1 MFCADPSFSAEVPC
15 LMKTATVVLMGLAL
29 LLTACNSATNL
40 STPQNAVRS
49 YNATASVGDFVTI
62 SIDSNAQT
70 ITYENRTNGESGT
83 VPYTVNSDGSYTI
96 TDPNG
101 NLLSA
106 YEVPGSVMVVEAAN
120 AGPNRDTDALMTA
133 VQSVPASISSFA
145 GQNFNYIQF
154 RTRDG
159 GVEFG
164 NVTIDAQGNIS
175 SRSYDPGAI
184 MWSQGTYFNGGTF
197 VASAIH
203 EDASGNFFTIDEQ
216 DGSTSTVFGTENGL
230 WAVDNSNG
238 TILGLAKASSKSFNP
253 AVAGTYSAIYYE
265 KANAQMQPDQTET
278 GTPLEGKATI
288 TVSSGGAVTITDS
301 QNSVMATGTLTPVAD
316 VSYLYDGTANTLPD
330 PCYGMFTFQTV
341 TSSLHQ
347 EVFVSFQGNAVLFT
361 SFQTALPVL
370 NNATYMYFY
379 GVGLK

>member
-1 MFCADPSFSAEVPC
+1 MKAARFLLCAFAC
-15 LMKTATVVLMGLAL
+15 LLVGCGSTSKLATTV
-29 LLTACNSATNL
+29 
-40 STPQNAVRS
+40 QNPVRS
-49 YNATASVGDFVTI
+49 YNGTASVGDFLTI
-62 SIDSNAQT
+62 SIDSSAMT
-70 ITYENRTNGESGT
+70 ITYTNYTNGESGT
-83 VPYTVNSDGSYTI
+83 VPYTVNADGSYDV

-106 YEVPGSVMVVEAAN
+106 YEVPGSVLVIEAAN
-120 AGPNRDTDALMTA
+120 AGPNRDTDALITA
-133 VQSVPASISSFA
+133 VESVPASISAFA

-164 NVTIDAQGNIS
+164 NVTIDGQGNIA

-197 VASAIH
+197 AASSIQ
-203 EDASGNFFTIDEQ
+203 EDASGKYFTINEQ
-216 DGSTSTVFGTENGL
+216 DGSTSTVFGTQSGL

-238 TILGLAKASSKSFNP
+238 AILGLAKASTKNFNP

-265 KANAQMQPDQTET
+265 KANAQMQQNQTET

-288 TVSSGGAVTITDS
+288 TVSSAGLVTVTDA
-301 QNSVMATGTLTPVAD
+301 QNNVMATGTLVPVAD

-330 PCYGMFTFQTV
+330 PCYGMFTFRTV
-341 TSSLHQ
+341 TSNLHQ

-361 SFQTALPVL
+361 SFQTALPVV

>member
-1 MFCADPSFSAEVPC
+1 
-15 LMKTATVVLMGLAL
+15 MKTATVVLLSFAFLLAGCNSRSN
-29 LLTACNSATNL
+29 LTA
-40 STPQNAVRS
+40 PQSAVRS

-106 YEVPGSVMVVEAAN
+106 YEVPGSAMVVQAAH
-120 AGPNRDTDALMTA
+120 AGPNRDTDALITA
-133 VQSVPASISSFA
+133 VQSVPVLIDNFA
-145 GQNFNYIQF
+145 AQDFNYIQF

-159 GVEFG
+159 GVEVG
-164 NVTIDAQGNIS
+164 TVTIDHGGNITA
-175 SRSYDPGAI
+175 RSYDPGAI
-184 MWSQGTYFNGGTF
+184 MWSDGTYFNGGTIT
-197 VASAIH
+197 ASQVH
-203 EDASGNFFTIDEQ
+203 EDDSGNFFTIDEQ
-216 DGSTSTVFGTENGL
+216 DGSTSTVFGTQDGL

-238 TILGLAKASSKSFNP
+238 ALLGLPKATTKDFHS
-253 AVAGTYSAIYYE
+253 AAAGSYSAIYYE
-265 KANAQMQPDQTET
+265 KSDAQMQGQGIQSVEV
-278 GTPLEGKATI
+278 GTPSEGKATI
-288 TVSSGGAVTITDS
+288 NVSSNGEVTITDS
-301 QNSVMATGTLTPVAD
+301 QNHLLASGTLTPVAD

-330 PCYGMFTFQTV
+330 PCYGIFTFRTL
-341 TSSLHQ
+341 TDTLHQ
-347 EVFVSFQGNAVLFT
+347 DVFVTFQGNAVLFT

-370 NNATYMYFY
+370 NNSTYTYFY